1 MFTKPMKHKGE
12 MLVIKTGIMDEPG
25 RADFIPRQELYTSLR
40 QEFVSPIANTTQ
52 IETMSGLKS

>member
-1 MFTKPMKHKGE
+1 MKHKGE